1 MGIRLKGSRQ
11 AHLLACQLLAGVSLA
26 TMLPAGSAL
35 AAEADEDGANSA
47 IVVMARGR
55 EEKLI
60 DVPVAASVATAE
72 DLRRHDISSVANI
85 KIVAPQISLDRGFTG
100 SGTSIT
106 MRGVSSTSIDAGV
119 EQSVLLDFDGV
130 AISRGR
136 ILADALFDLSG
147 VDVLKGPQPVFFG
160 KNSPG
165 GVVSV
170 RSADPTS
177 ELSGFVRGG
186 YEFTAR
192 ATTLETAISGP
203 LSENIGAR
211 LALFNSQ
218 SKGYIRNMA
227 TGMADPFKSGLYV
240 PAAPNRLG
248 AEEKMAGRLTL
259 KYSGDDLSATFKLLV
274 SHYEGQGLQSFSE
287 VMGCVG
293 TNAHPTGPNT
303 LGGVPFGD
311 TVGDCTLND
320 RSSQGYI
327 DPAIVA
333 KWTQVNRHG
342 NGQPFSK
349 NNTVMPVL
357 RLNKSFG
364 DIDVTSVTGYYKYDY
379 VSQGNAD
386 MTAGSY
392 YWSYSNEKNKSFY
405 QELRAVSNFDGILN
419 FAVGGHYEYNDRTL
433 FVGGLNGR
441 VDADVPS
448 GKLHN
453 YDNQQGNKSS
463 AFSGFGQLRLKPNDQ
478 IELAAGGRYTR
489 QVRKLDTVFTY
500 VNSNQI
506 SSFRT
511 VGEHLTGKRTEDNF
525 SPEVTVSYKP
535 VSNVMVYAAYK
546 TGYLAGGFSNPGV
559 PSKTATA
566 QTLSF
571 GAEKVNGFEVGL
583 KGSAFGNVLSGSIT
597 GYRYTY
603 KGLPLTSLVA
613 LSASQVT
620 YLTQNAA
627 NTRAQGIEVEATLL
641 PTSSTRLHATAS
653 YNDAKFRSFPGA
665 QCYTGQA
672 KVAYTSGVKTPGV
685 CYTDSVNTS
694 GVQDLTGKDVYRS
707 PDWILTAGATQDIAI
722 SSNFNLSA
730 NADVRYT
737 TGYYTVIGLNPVSY
751 QKGFTTL
758 NAGLR
763 LSTTD
768 DNWALALIG
777 RNLTNARYATL
788 GVDRPGGSG
797 DVSTVAGEPRAV
809 VLQAEMRF

>member
-1 MGIRLKGSRQ
+1 MGMFLKSKR
-11 AHLLACQLLAGVSLA
+11 ARVLACQFMTGVSLA
-26 TMLPAGSAL
+26 TILPAG
-35 AAEADEDGANSA
+35 AAMAEDTVNDTASNGD

-55 EEKLI
+55 EERLI
-60 DVPVAASVATAE
+60 DVPVAATVATAE
-72 DLRRHDISSVANI
+72 DLRRHDINSVANI

-136 ILADALFDLSG
+136 ILADALFDLAG

-170 RSADPTS
+170 KSADPTS

-186 YEFTAR
+186 YEFRAR
-192 ATTLETAISGP
+192 ATTVETAISGP
-203 LSENIGAR
+203 LSENVGAR

-227 TGMADPFKSGLYV
+227 VGMADPFKTGLYV

-248 AEEKMAGRLTL
+248 AEEKLAGRLTL

-293 TNAHPTGPNT
+293 TNVNPAGPST
-303 LGGVPFGD
+303 FVD
-311 TVGDCTLND
+311 TSGDCTLND
-320 RSSQGYI
+320 RSSQGYM

-333 KWTQVNRHG
+333 KWTEVNRHG

-349 NNTVMPVL
+349 NNTILPVL

-364 DIDVTSVTGYYKYDY
+364 DIDVTSVTGYYDYDY

-405 QELRAVSNFDGILN
+405 QELRAVSNFDGLIN
-419 FAVGGHYEYNDRTL
+419 FAVGGHFEDNDRTL

-441 VDADVPS
+441 VDADATT
-448 GKLHN
+448 GKLHT
-453 YDNQQGNKSS
+453 YDNQQGNKST
-463 AFSGFGQLRLKPNDQ
+463 AFSAFGQLRLKPTDQ
-478 IELAAGGRYTR
+478 IELAAGGRYTH
-489 QVRKLDTVFTY
+489 QTKKLDTVFTF
-500 VNSNQI
+500 VNSNLTP
-506 SSFRT
+506 SFRT
-511 VGEHLTGKRTEDNF
+511 VGEHLTAKKSEDNF
-525 SPEVTVSYKP
+525 SPEVTLSYKP
-535 VSNVMVYAAYK
+535 TSNVMVYAAYK

-559 PSKTATA
+559 PSKSATA

-583 KGSAFGNVLSGSIT
+583 KGSAFDNVLSGSIT

-613 LSASQVT
+613 LSASSVT

-627 NTRAQGIEVEATLL
+627 NTLAQGIEVEATLR

-665 QCYTGQA
+665 QCYTGQT
-672 KVAYTSGVKTPGV
+672 KVAYTSGTKTPGV
-685 CYTDSVNTS
+685 CYTDTVNTS

-768 DNWALALIG
+768 DNWALSLIG

-788 GVDRPGGSG
+788 GVDRPGGNG

-809 VLQAEMRF
+809 VLQAELRF